1 MSEIASPCIMVQFER
16 VLVPVPVVQGSI
28 LVPRSVQA
36 YWYYVGD
43 PSVWT
48 KFMPS
53 FSFRLNAVPVSD
65 PVKVNVKTMLTIFF
79 NPKETFHA
87 KYAQSIN

>member
-16 VLVPVPVVQGSI
+16 VLVPVPVVQGII

-53 FSFRLNAVPVSD
+53 FSFRLNAVLSD

-79 NPKETFHA
+79 IQKRLFMLSTRNPL
-87 KYAQSIN
+87 IN

>member
-28 LVPRSVQA
+28 VVTRYVQA

-43 PSVWT
+43 ASVWT
-48 KFMPS
+48 KLMPS
-53 FSFRLNAVPVSD
+53 FSFRPNAVPLSD
-65 PVKVNVKTMLTIFF
+65 PV
-79 NPKETFHA
+79 
-87 KYAQSIN
+87 

>member
-28 LVPRSVQA
+28 VVPRSVQA

-43 PSVWT
+43 ASVWAL
-48 KFMPS
+48 FIPS
-53 FSFRLNAVPVSD
+53 LCFRLNAVPVSD
-65 PVKVNVKTMLTIFF
+65 PVKVNVKTMLTMKTMLTIFL
-79 NPKETFHA
+79 
-87 KYAQSIN
+87 S